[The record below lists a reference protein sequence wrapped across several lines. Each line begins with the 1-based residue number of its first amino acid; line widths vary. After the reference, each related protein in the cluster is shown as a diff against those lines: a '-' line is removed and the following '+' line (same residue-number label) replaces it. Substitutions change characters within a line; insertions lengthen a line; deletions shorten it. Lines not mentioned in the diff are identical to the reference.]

1 MGGETG
7 RWEERQGDG
16 RRVRRDR
23 EIRGETGRWEERQ
36 GDKRRDMEIRGE
48 TGR

>member
-7 RWEERQGDG
+7 RWEESQ
-16 RRVRRDR
+16 
-23 EIRGETGRWEERQ
+23 ERQ
-36 GDKRRDMEIRGE
+36 GDKRRDREMGGE